1 MMTKQEFDLL
11 FPSGKCLVRA
21 SNTEEWLAVH
31 DWAVK
36 EYDLNPSGSRN
47 SHDYVEYPY
56 VFVQSG
62 SYTLDATY
70 SLSRGQ
76 SFRLRNGK
84 RSLRKQMKMLSSVL
98 RISPIFCERNP
109 RS

>member
-36 EYDLNPSGSRN
+36 EYNLGPSASRN
-47 SHDYVEYPY
+47 NHDYVEYPY

-70 SLSRGQ
+70 SLSRGPIILFAEWQ
-76 SFRLRNGK
+76 EIVSDADGDTKLCAVN
-84 RSLRKQMKMLSSVL
+84 LSDIL
-98 RISPIFCERNP
+98 
-109 RS
+109 

>member
-36 EYDLNPSGSRN
+36 EYDLNPSCSRN

-62 SYTLDATY
+62 SYALDATF
-70 SLSRGQ
+70 SLSRGPII
-76 SFRLRNGK
+76 SFAEWQEIVSDADGDTELCAAN
-84 RSLRKQMKMLSSVL
+84 LSDIL
-98 RISPIFCERNP
+98 
-109 RS
+109 